1 MESCGDTYNEQSTVS
16 DMVNNPLFKDF
27 GHLLFP
33 VDRNVPLPM
42 TLAQVSMPNVYM
54 WYPYIQVDSNDG
66 IAPWHT
72 MHTRHQ
78 RLSSMDSHGI
88 PCLRRLGRRRYP
100 FLGSQHDHLR
110 QLRPHPRPLRLNQ
123 DCQEALFRYASLF
136 AVLGGV
142 EAEGTEDVA
151 AEIGRRREVEHVRDL
166 DKGQGLVPQQTGYVE
181 RGVTVDPVV
190 GRISADRLRD
200 LRQVFGRNAQGVGI
214 IRHLAV
220 ITVVAVLQHIQETV
234 HQQ

>member
-1 MESCGDTYNEQSTVS
+1 MESCGDPYNEQSTVS
-16 DMVNNPLFKDF
+16 YMVNNPMFKDF

-42 TLAQVSMPNVYM
+42 TLAQVSMPNVFM

-66 IAPWHT
+66 ITPWRI
-72 MHTRHQ
+72 MHTRLQ
-78 RLSSMDSHGI
+78 RLSSMDYHGI
-88 PCLRRLGRRRYP
+88 PCLRRPEPRLRRRYRYRGRRLGRRRYP
-100 FLGSQHDHLR
+100 FPGSQHDHLR

-166 DKGQGLVPQQTGYVE
+166 DKGK
-181 RGVTVDPVV
+181 
-190 GRISADRLRD
+190 
-200 LRQVFGRNAQGVGI
+200 
-214 IRHLAV
+214 
-220 ITVVAVLQHIQETV
+220 
-234 HQQ
+234 